1 MRTQKSKR
9 KASEETKPAD
19 TLILDFKPL
28 DCEEIIFYCSSHPV
42 CLFCFC
48 LFSLCDSLVAQ
59 MVKNLPAMWETWFCP
74 SVRKIPWRREW
85 QLIPVFLPGE
95 AHWQRSL
102 VGYSPWGQE
111 SEVTRRLTHIFSIIF
126 LFSTSFVFTLT
137 WFLFALR
144 TVYPYFLISYVKG

>member
-48 LFSLCDSLVAQ
+48 LFSLYQACVQPLLEAFFEGFNV
-59 MVKNLPAMWETWFCP
+59 T
-74 SVRKIPWRREW
+74 
-85 QLIPVFLPGE
+85 VFAYGQTGSGKTYTMGE
-95 AHWQRSL
+95 AS
-102 VGYSPWGQE
+102 VGE
-111 SEVTRRLTHIFSIIF
+111 
-126 LFSTSFVFTLT
+126 
-137 WFLFALR
+137 
-144 TVYPYFLISYVKG
+144 